1 MPYRL
6 RMRRRWIVVGAP
18 LLLAALVVG
27 TALLTRPTDVAAPIP
42 SGSPAVVPSASA
54 TSASSASP
62 TASPTPTAQRLY
74 ISRLGYTLTLA
85 PPWRPASCPAPDSTR
100 TTLPLVEQFTSA
112 SAMDEELGHV
122 GTGPNDRI
130 EVFVQA
136 NPQRLSPAEF
146 ARASPLPGPVPAQ
159 SGATPESV
167 TFAGRPA
174 AQLSFPDFPF
184 AYFVFVGDGDRMF
197 VISARLSTSS
207 PSQDLQPILGV
218 VRTFRFA
225 TPSEL
230 AAVPSATPIP
240 AGGTTP
246 QALAAILATAFQQK
260 DTAILERLLSP
271 CVSQGV
277 EQGGGSAIT
286 RERFIASLRT
296 QFASGL
302 TVTVDPTTVVVDG
315 RFGPGVATVRS
326 RWNAQ
331 PPMSVRAVPSPGQTT
346 QNVALMLAP
355 TAGGYYWLGT
365 VLLQPS

>member
-1 MPYRL
+1 
-6 RMRRRWIVVGAP
+6 MRRRWIVLG
-18 LLLAALVVG
+18 AALVVG
-27 TALLTRPTDVAAPIP
+27 AALLTRPTDVAAPIP
-42 SGSPAVVPSASA
+42 SRSPAVAPAATA
-54 TSASSASP
+54 TSAGAANP
-62 TASPTPTAQRLY
+62 TASPTPTPQPQGLY
-74 ISRLGYTLTLA
+74 ISRLGYTLTLT
-85 PPWRPASCPAPDSTR
+85 PPWRPASCPALDSTR
-100 TTLPLVEQFTSA
+100 TTLPFVEQFTSA

-146 ARASPLPGPVPAQ
+146 ARVSRLPGPVPTQ
-159 SGATPESV
+159 SSPAPESL

-184 AYFVFVGDGDRMF
+184 AYFLFVGDGDRMF
-197 VISARLSTSS
+197 VIAARLSTSS
-207 PSQDLQPILGV
+207 PSADLQPILAV

-230 AAVPSATPIP
+230 AAVPGATPIP
-240 AGGTTP
+240 AGSATP
-246 QALAAILATAFQQK
+246 EALAGILTTAFQQK
-260 DTAILERLLSP
+260 DAATLERLLSP

-286 RERFIASLRT
+286 RERFIASLRI

-331 PPMSVRAVPSPGQTT
+331 PPMSVRAVASPGQTT
-346 QNVALMLAP
+346 RNVALMLAP

-365 VLLQPS
+365 ILLQPS

>member
-1 MPYRL
+1 
-6 RMRRRWIVVGAP
+6 MRRRWIVVGAT
-18 LLLAALVVG
+18 LLLAALVAG
-27 TALLTRPTDVAAPIP
+27 TALLSRPSETAAPIP
-42 SGSPAVVPSASA
+42 SRPPGVAPTAAG
-54 TSASSASP
+54 TSAGPASP
-62 TASPTPTAQRLY
+62 TASPTPTPTPQPQSLY
-74 ISRLGYTLTLA
+74 ISRLGYALTLT

-100 TTLPLVEQFTSA
+100 TTLPLAEQFTSA

-122 GTGPNDRI
+122 GSGPNDRI

-146 ARASPLPGPVPAQ
+146 ARVTPLPGPVPAR
-159 SGATPESV
+159 SSPAPESV
-167 TFAGRPA
+167 SFAGRPA

-197 VISARLSTSS
+197 LISARLSTSS
-207 PSQDLQPILGV
+207 PSPDLQPILRV
-218 VRTFRFA
+218 IRTFRFA

-230 AAVPSATPIP
+230 AAVPSATLIP
-240 AGGTTP
+240 AGGATP
-246 QALAAILATAFQQK
+246 QALAAVLAAAFQQR
-260 DTAILERLLSP
+260 DTATLERLLSP

-286 RERFIASLRT
+286 RERLIASLRT

-302 TVTVDPTTVVVDG
+302 TVTVDPSTVVVDG
-315 RFGPGVATVRS
+315 QFGPGVATVRS

-346 QNVALMLAP
+346 QSVALMLGP

-365 VLLQPS
+365 ILLQPR